1 MDLFEYTGRK
11 ESLSSSPLSSRMRPK
26 DLDEFVGQEHILA
39 KGKSLY
45 NLVQNKMIP
54 SMIFWGPPGTGKTTL
69 AKILANKT
77 GMNFRSLSA
86 VSSGLSDIRK
96 ISDEIIFQKNSSEKK
111 TILFLD
117 EIHRFSKSQQD
128 SLLPLIEEGVLILI
142 GATTEH
148 PGFSIINP
156 LISRVKIFKFNP
168 HDEKSINKIL
178 NKIIDNKVELL
189 KYSDITIENDVIDLL
204 SKGCGGDARKAI
216 DTLELAVMSA
226 EEINNKK
233 SISKNS
239 IKDLLKNN
247 FIYDKQSDN
256 HYSNISAF
264 IKSIRGSDPNAAIY
278 YLARML
284 RNGEDPLFIERR
296 LIISASED
304 IGLADPNAMLLAN
317 SAFES
322 VNKIGMPEGRIPLA
336 NATIY
341 LSLAEKS
348 NSAYLAINSAFREV
362 DSNPISDI
370 PVHLINAET
379 QIDKD
384 LGVGEGYTY
393 DHDSKD
399 GFIKKDN
406 FPKKIVNNN
415 FYKPNSRGKEIKL
428 RERFEKLWTQE

>member
-284 RNGEDPLFIERR
+284 RNGEDPLFIARR